1 MSPPAGS
8 SVGSRGFY
16 LLREIAALDNRCVIV
31 TSDSNVLA
39 KTPQLRGKMLDQQI
53 DGMHIRWLCTLK
65 FKKTKSLRRIL
76 SWLDF
81 ELKFFLF
88 GSKGLPKP
96 DAVIVSSLSLL
107 TILNGFLLRRKYGCK
122 VIFEIRDIWPL
133 TLTAEGKYSKL
144 NPLIII
150 LSFIEF
156 IGYKYCDEIVG
167 TMPNLQQHVDKVLN
181 YKRHVHCIPI
191 GFDTDAYKYLNQKRP
206 SDVIPKIPK
215 GKFLIGYIGSI
226 GVSNA
231 LDQLFQ
237 AAQQT
242 IDEEQIHY
250 LIVGTGDLEHSY
262 KLKYQN
268 QSNVTFHPKISKE
281 QVPQVLEKCDVLY
294 FATHPSEV
302 WNYGQSL
309 NKLVEYML
317 AGKPVIGSYT
327 GYQSML
333 NEANCGVFIPSG
345 DVNALVAQIVAF
357 SKFQKTELSRMGDRG
372 KSWINQHRTYRK
384 LGLQYLNEVLL
395 K

>member
-1 MSPPAGS
+1 M
-8 SVGSRGFY
+8 
-16 LLREIAALDNRCVIV
+16 
-31 TSDSNVLA
+31 LA
-39 KTPQLRGKMLDQQI
+39 KTPQLQGKMLDQQI
-53 DGMHIRWLCTLK
+53 DGTHVRWLNTLK
-65 FKKTKSLRRIL
+65 FKKTKSLRRVL

-81 ELKFFLF
+81 ELKFLLF
-88 GSKGLPKP
+88 GSRGLPKP

-122 VIFEIRDIWPL
+122 IIFEIRDIWPL
-133 TLTAEGKYSKL
+133 TLTAEGKYSTL

-150 LSFIEF
+150 LSVIEF

-181 YKRHVHCIPI
+181 YKRHVHCIPM
-191 GFDTDAYKYLNQKRP
+191 GFDTASYKYLNQKRP
-206 SDVIPKIPK
+206 SNLILKIPK

-237 AAQQT
+237 AAEQT

-250 LIVGTGDLEHSY
+250 LIVGTGDLEHTY
-262 KLKYQN
+262 KRKYEN
-268 QSNVTFHPKISKE
+268 QRNVTFHPKISKE
-281 QVPQVLEKCDVLY
+281 QVPQVLKKCDVLY

-309 NKLVEYML
+309 NKLVDYML

-333 NEANCGVFIPSG
+333 NEANCGVFVPSG
-345 DVNALVAQIVAF
+345 DVNALVAQIVSF
-357 SKFQKTELSRMGDRG
+357 SKFQKSDLSRMGNRG
-372 KSWINQHRTYRK
+372 KSWVNQHRTYRK

>member
-16 LLREIAALDNRCVIV
+16 LFREIAALDNHCVIV
-31 TSDSNVLA
+31 TSDSNVWA
-39 KTPQLRGKMLDQQI
+39 KTPQIQGKMLEQQI
-53 DGMHIRWLCTLK
+53 DGMHIRWLSTLK

-81 ELKFFLF
+81 ELKFLLF
-88 GSKGLPKP
+88 GSSGLPKP
-96 DAVIVSSLSLL
+96 DAVIVSSLSIL

-122 VIFEIRDIWPL
+122 IIFEIRDIWPL
-133 TLTAEGKYSKL
+133 TLTAEGKFSKL

-181 YKRHVHCIPI
+181 YKRHVHCIPM
-191 GFDTDAYKYLNQKRP
+191 GFDTDSYQNVSQRRP
-206 SDVIPKIPK
+206 NEGIPKIPK
-215 GKFLIGYIGSI
+215 GKFLIGYFGSI
-226 GVSNA
+226 GVSNS

-250 LIVGTGDLEHSY
+250 LIVGTGDLEHLY
-262 KLKYQN
+262 KRKYQN

-281 QVPQVLEKCDVLY
+281 EVPQFMEKCDVLY

-317 AGKPVIGSYT
+317 AGKPIIGSYS

-333 NEANCGVFIPSG
+333 NESNCGVFVPSG
-345 DVNALVAQIVAF
+345 DVNALVAQIVSF
-357 SKFQKTELSRMGDRG
+357 SKFQKTDLSRMGDRG

-384 LGLQYLNEVLL
+384 LSLRYLNEILL

>member
-16 LLREIAALDNRCVIV
+16 LFREIAALDNHCVIV

-39 KTPQLRGKMLDQQI
+39 KTPQIQGKMLDQQI
-53 DGMHIRWLCTLK
+53 DGMHIRWLSTLK

-81 ELKFFLF
+81 ELKFLLF
-88 GSKGLPKP
+88 GSSGLPKP
-96 DAVIVSSLSLL
+96 DAVIVSSLSIL

-122 VIFEIRDIWPL
+122 IIFEIRDIWPL
-133 TLTAEGKYSKL
+133 TLTAEGKFSKL

-181 YKRHVHCIPI
+181 YKRHVHCIPM
-191 GFDTDAYKYLNQKRP
+191 GFDTDAYQNLSQRRP
-206 SDVIPKIPK
+206 NEGIPKIPK

-226 GVSNA
+226 GVSNS

-262 KLKYQN
+262 KRKYQN

-281 QVPQVLEKCDVLY
+281 EVPQFMEKCDVLY

-317 AGKPVIGSYT
+317 AGKPIIGSYS

-333 NEANCGVFIPSG
+333 NESNCGVFVPSG
-345 DVNALVAQIVAF
+345 DVNALVAQIVSF

-384 LGLQYLNEVLL
+384 LSLRYLNEILL

>member
-1 MSPPAGS
+1 M
-8 SVGSRGFY
+8 
-16 LLREIAALDNRCVIV
+16 LREIAALDNRCVIV

-39 KTPQLRGKMLDQQI
+39 KTPQFQGKMLDQQI
-53 DGMHIRWLCTLK
+53 DGMHIRWLSTLK

-81 ELKFFLF
+81 ELKLFLF
-88 GSKGLPKP
+88 GSRGLPKP

-122 VIFEIRDIWPL
+122 IIFEIRDIWPL

-250 LIVGTGDLEHSY
+250 LVVGTGDLEHSY

-268 QSNVTFHPKISKE
+268 LSNVTFHPKISKE

-317 AGKPVIGSYT
+317 AGKPIIGSYT

-345 DVNALVAQIVAF
+345 DVSALVAQIVAF

-384 LGLQYLNEVLL
+384 LGLRYLNEVLL